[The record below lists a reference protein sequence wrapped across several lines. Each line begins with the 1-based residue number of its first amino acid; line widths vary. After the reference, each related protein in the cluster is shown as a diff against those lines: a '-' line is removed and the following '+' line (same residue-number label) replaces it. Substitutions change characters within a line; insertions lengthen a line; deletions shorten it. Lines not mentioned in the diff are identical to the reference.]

1 MKIIVIGGNA
11 AGMSAASKARRNNS
25 KAEIIVF
32 EKSGD
37 VSWAPCGL
45 PYYISG
51 DIKNADD
58 LTAVPLHKFR
68 DERNIDVRLFHEAL
82 SFDPHKRTVLLKNH
96 STGENLQINY
106 DRLIIASGASAVVP
120 QIPGINNKN
129 VFTLHSFQDGRN
141 IKTFLEE
148 SKPQNAIIAGA
159 GFVGLEM
166 CEALV
171 KQHVKVQLV
180 EIKGQILPYLDKDT
194 AQIIA
199 EELQKQGV
207 QIFLNNSLQAV
218 ESHSGRTEAVLGDG
232 RRYPADMII
241 ISAGIR
247 PNTAFARSGGG
258 RLGKS
263 GAIAVNNKMQTNI
276 RHVYAAGDCAETRC
290 RAVNKAAWVPLGT
303 AAVKQGRT
311 AGDNVCGIASVFKG
325 GTSTRVIKVF
335 DIEAASAGI
344 NSAYAEKF
352 KIPVK
357 SVMIKAGTK
366 ADYYPGVEMT
376 AVKLIFTAAEGTL
389 LGAQTA
395 GGKGSAK
402 RIDVLAAAVQQKMTV
417 SEIAE
422 LDLGYAPPFAPVW
435 DPILTAA
442 NQAVKLIRNI

>member
-1 MKIIVIGGNA
+1 MKIVIIGGNA
-11 AGMSAASKARRNNS
+11 AGMSAAGKARRSGS

-51 DIKNADD
+51 DVENEKD
-58 LTAVPLHKFR
+58 LTAVPLQEFR
-68 DERNIDVRLFHEAL
+68 NKRNIDVRLFHEAL
-82 SFDPHKRTVLLKNH
+82 SFDPHKRTVLLKDH
-96 STGENLQINY
+96 AADEHIQIKY
-106 DRLIIASGASAVVP
+106 DRLIIASGARPVVP
-120 QIPGINNKN
+120 DIPGINNEN
-129 VFTLHSFQDGRN
+129 MFALHSLQDGRN
-141 IKTFLEE
+141 MKTFLEKN
-148 SKPQNAIIAGA
+148 SPRTAVVAGA
-159 GFVGLEM
+159 GFAGLEI

-171 KQHVKVQLV
+171 KQHISVQLV
-180 EIKGQILPYLDKDT
+180 EIRDQVLPYLDKDT

-199 EELQKQGV
+199 DELQKQGV
-207 QIFLNNSLQAV
+207 KIFLNSSLQAA
-218 ESHSGRTEAVLGDG
+218 ENHSGVTEAVLGDG
-232 RRYPADMII
+232 RRFPADMIVY
-241 ISAGIR
+241 ALGIQ
-247 PNTAFARSGGG
+247 PNTAFARSGGV

-290 RAVNKAAWVPLGT
+290 RAVNKTAWVPLGT

-311 AGDNVCGIASVFKG
+311 AGDNAAGKSSVFKG

-335 DIEAASAGI
+335 DIEAASTGI
-344 NSAYAEKF
+344 NTAYAV
-352 KIPVK
+352 KISLPVK
-357 SVMIKAGTK
+357 SVLVKAGTK
-366 ADYYPGVEMT
+366 ADYYPGAEPA
-376 AVKLIFTAAEGTL
+376 AVKLLFTAAEGTL

-417 SEIAE
+417 FEIAE

-435 DPILTAA
+435 DPVLIAA
-442 NQAVKLIRNI
+442 HQAVKLVRNN